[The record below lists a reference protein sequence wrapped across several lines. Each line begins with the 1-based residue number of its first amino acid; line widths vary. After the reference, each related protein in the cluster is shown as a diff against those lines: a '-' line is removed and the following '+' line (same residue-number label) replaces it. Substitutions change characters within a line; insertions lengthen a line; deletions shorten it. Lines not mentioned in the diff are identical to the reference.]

1 MCIRNYNF
9 HKLQVNSIEISSNF
23 TDFLSSS
30 NDLSLRIFNLS
41 RTEPIMSF
49 EKAHSDY
56 VKIARYLDE
65 NTFVSGGFDKFIKI
79 WDIRSVR
86 SLNYVE

>member
-1 MCIRNYNF
+1 
-9 HKLQVNSIEISSNF
+9 
-23 TDFLSSS
+23 
-30 NDLSLRIFNLS
+30 
-41 RTEPIMSF
+41 MSF